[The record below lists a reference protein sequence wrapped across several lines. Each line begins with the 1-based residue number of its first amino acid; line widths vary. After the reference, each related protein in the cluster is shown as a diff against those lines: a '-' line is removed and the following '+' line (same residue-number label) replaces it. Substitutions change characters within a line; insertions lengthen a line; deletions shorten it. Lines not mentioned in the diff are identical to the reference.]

1 MPHVA
6 SDWKSQGLNRLL
18 QQAGKQASMPAS
30 QKTTPFDSILD
41 ETSRPAPEPRT
52 QRPTDDNSPR
62 TERGQ
67 RTKSAERPNRT
78 AKSDDRAKPSATD
91 APAKADSD
99 ADSTKID
106 DAGTK
111 TTDAK
116 ATDTKSADATSGDKA
131 SDQTA
136 TPDDDSAAAAADT
149 NPAGPVA
156 VVPVAVVID
165 PAATLTSNSTATT
178 DAKDEAKVE
187 STAIGAAT
195 TTATPAAPAATAAS
209 GTAKAIAE
217 TAANPATAVVATDET
232 TPETTSVPAAP
243 PATAATAASTATAA
257 SKVSPAAASQADVAI
272 ADISAE
278 AVLTQAQP
286 NALAALGAKADKAEK
301 AEKTD
306 LKSDKKAEA
315 DKKAASAQTTFK
327 PTVALDPKAAQA
339 DNGEPAKD
347 TGAHAHA
354 EATANSHRGVTADAA
369 NTAATNDGNAI
380 ATVSKAPDLT
390 PPPGLTVQTPTHGA
404 PAQTVAAPIA
414 VAAQTDNSQPAVP
427 IAGVAFE
434 ITSKALS
441 GRNQFDIR
449 LDPPDLGRIHV
460 RLDVDRDGN
469 VITHMVADRTDTL
482 DLLRKDTAGLERALQ
497 DAGLKT
503 SDNSLQ
509 FSLRD
514 QQANQQQRN
523 GGGESAHVVIEDE
536 QLAAIEPAQRNYAR
550 YNAATGGLDIRV

>member
-1 MPHVA
+1 VPHVA

-18 QQAGKQASMPAS
+18 QQAGKQGYTSAS

-67 RTKSAERPNRT
+67 RTKSADRPNRT
-78 AKSDDRAKPSATD
+78 AKSDDKAKPSATD

-111 TTDAK
+111 ATDAK

-136 TPDDDSAAAAADT
+136 TSDDVSAAAAAADT

-187 STAIGAAT
+187 STAIGAAA
-195 TTATPAAPAATAAS
+195 TTATPAAPTATAAS

-217 TAANPATAVVATDET
+217 TAANPATAAVATAET
-232 TPETTSVPAAP
+232 TPETTVAPAA
-243 PATAATAASTATAA
+243 AAPAASTATAA
-257 SKVSPAAASQADVAI
+257 SKVTAAAGQADVAA
-272 ADISAE
+272 ADVSAE
-278 AVLTQAQP
+278 AALTQARP

-301 AEKTD
+301 AD

-347 TGAHAHA
+347 TGTHAHA
-354 EATANSHRGVTADAA
+354 EATASSHRGVTADAA

-380 ATVSKAPDLT
+380 VTVSKAPDLT

-523 GGGESAHVVIEDE
+523 GGGESAHVIIEDE
-536 QLAAIEPAQRNYAR
+536 QLAAIEPAQRNYTR